1 MRRTRRRRA
10 SSAFAKAAEL
20 CLVAPQVVALRSL
33 RTHDAREMQRMGTEK
48 VQAYWESVNAMTL
61 AASRYWWTA
70 WTSPWSAAA
79 GASRILEQ
87 GLAPVHR
94 RASANARRLRRVRR
108 R

>member
-1 MRRTRRRRA
+1 MRRTRRRRT

-70 WTSPWSAAA
+70 WTSPWSAAT